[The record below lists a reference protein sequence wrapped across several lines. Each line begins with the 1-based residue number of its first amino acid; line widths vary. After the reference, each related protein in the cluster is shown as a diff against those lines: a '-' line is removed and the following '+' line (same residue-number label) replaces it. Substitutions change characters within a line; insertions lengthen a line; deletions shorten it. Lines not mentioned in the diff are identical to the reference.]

1 MWRNTN
7 NESNQLRHYILYR
20 DSRIIEGEIGN
31 CQ

>member
-1 MWRNTN
+1 MRRNTN
-7 NESNQLRHYILYR
+7 NECNQLRHYILYR